1 MKKQFGGS
9 KILITGGAGFIGTN
23 LADRLLA
30 AGSDVVIFDN
40 LSREGSKLN
49 LEWLQK
55 KYGTKL
61 SVKIADIRDFEAVKN
76 ALTGVQHVFHL
87 AAQVAVTKSLQVPLE
102 DFEINLKGTINL
114 IENIRTI
121 DNKPDLLF
129 TSTNKVFGSLS
140 NIELSRS
147 KTRYKSDDQL
157 IRANGISHSTLEF
170 CSPYGCSKGAADQY
184 ILDYSKNF
192 GFNAVVFRMSCIY
205 GPHQYGNE
213 DQGWVAHFLIR
224 ALDCIPVT
232 VFGDGCQVRD
242 ILFVDDLID
251 AMILSQQYM
260 HLLTGQAFSI
270 GGGPLN
276 TISILELLDQ
286 IQSIHGHTPP
296 IKFASWRSSDQKYY
310 VSDIS
315 NFSKL
320 TGWSPKVSVNEG
332 IKMLYSWLKKNKEPL
347 IHCEE
352 PQPVP
357 LSFNNKKI

>member
-1 MKKQFGGS
+1 MKKQFGES
-9 KILITGGAGFIGTN
+9 KVLITGGAGFIGTN

-30 AGSDVVIFDN
+30 GGSEVVIFDN
-40 LSREGSKLN
+40 LSRGGSELN

-61 SVKIADIRDFEAVKN
+61 TVKIGDIRDFEAVKE
-76 ALTGVQHVFHL
+76 ALQDVQHVFHL
-87 AAQVAVTKSLQVPLE
+87 AAQVAVTKSLQMPFE

-121 DNKPDLLF
+121 ENKPDLLF

-140 NIELSRS
+140 NIALSKS

-157 IRANGISHSTLEF
+157 IRDNGISQNTLEF

-251 AMILSQQYM
+251 AMVLAQQNV
-260 HLLTGQAFSI
+260 HLLTGRAFSI
-270 GGGPLN
+270 GGGPQN
-276 TISILELLDQ
+276 TISILELLDH

-296 IKFASWRSSDQKYY
+296 IKFTSWRSSDQKYY

-315 NFSKL
+315 TFSKI
-320 TGWSPKVSVNEG
+320 TGWNPKVSVTDG
-332 IKMLYSWLKKNKEPL
+332 IKILYSWLKDNREPS
-347 IHCEE
+347 IHSEA
-352 PQPVP
+352 PQSMPF
-357 LSFNNKKI
+357 SFTDKRI